1 MENKESLGNS
11 KKEPMPVGKWK
22 IDQKKCNGC
31 GECVEACSIGLLYID
46 KESQLVVLKNE
57 NYCNECADCASVC
70 AYRSITFV

>member
-22 IDQKKCNGC
+22 IDQKKCNGW

-70 AYRSITFV
+70 AYRAITFV

>member
-31 GECVEACSIGLLYID
+31 GECVEACSISLLYID

-70 AYRSITFV
+70 AYRAITFV